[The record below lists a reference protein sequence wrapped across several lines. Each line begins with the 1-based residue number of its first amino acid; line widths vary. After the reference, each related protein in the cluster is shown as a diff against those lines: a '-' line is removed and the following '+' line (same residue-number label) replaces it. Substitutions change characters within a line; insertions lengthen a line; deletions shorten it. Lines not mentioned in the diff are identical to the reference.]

1 MYFSEEEKEVELYKR
16 IDMNRS
22 RFLIEKIF
30 NTRIGI
36 LIVAI
41 FLFIF
46 GFLGGVLT
54 ANEFTLAA
62 TSKEISVSEGDS
74 KLSELKKVSDFND
87 ESVTIGVVDG
97 YIFADSVSANLPDA
111 EIKHFDSRENA
122 YKALLTGSID
132 GLADDEPIIRARMR
146 SMTEISLIDGY
157 VEPSDYAFVF
167 PKNDEGEKRAEEFSD
182 YVSKIKEDGSLK
194 KLDKKWFGNATDNKT
209 SEDYSLLP
217 NKNGK
222 ISVAFDNS
230 NIPFAYLSA
239 GKPVGYDIDLLIG
252 FCKEEG
258 YALELEQTEFSKM
271 LEKVSEGK
279 FDMGCGAITITDDRK
294 EKLNFSEADY
304 SGGISICVS
313 ERSKALR
320 AEGKSTGEDENST
333 LGDDLVVPQVE
344 ESGGLRDVTYDSRGA
359 FKAVLIGLLEV
370 LIIIVISTILGTIF
384 GIIAFAL
391 SRRANFLIRGITKL
405 LVALVDITPAAMIV
419 LIMYYLYY
427 SDFIYGGIIASCYG
441 FTMVFGEKVYRII
454 SISSKRADGGNL
466 DRDYRVENIT
476 RKQFIEKLSDEEG
489 RRMIRTYAEKII
501 VNIKYIAAV
510 AFVASPEL
518 IRVVL
523 SIRYGIL
530 HSATPLVFMLIVYM
544 IFIAVIEKVTH
555 IIFKNFVEKQERKKI

>member
-1 MYFSEEEKEVELYKR
+1 
-16 IDMNRS
+16 MNRS

-30 NTRIGI
+30 NTRIGL

-41 FLFIF
+41 FLFVF

-279 FDMGCGAITITDDRK
+279 YDVGCGAITITDERK
-294 EKLNFSEADY
+294 ETLNFSEADY

-320 AEGKSTGEDENST
+320 AEGKSAGDADKEGGLGDDIKDKEDENST

-419 LIMYYLYY
+419 LIVYYLYY
-427 SDFIYGGIIASCYG
+427 SDFIHGGIIASCYG
-441 FTMVFGEKVYRII
+441 FTMVFSEKVYRII
-454 SISSKRADGGNL
+454 SVSSKRADGGNL

-489 RRMIRTYAEKII
+489 RRMIRAYAEKII

-510 AFVASPEL
+510 AFAASPEL
-518 IRVVL
+518 IRIVL
-523 SIRYGIL
+523 SIRYGTL
-530 HSATPLVFMLIVYM
+530 SSATPLVFMLIVYM